1 MLQNLLFAGAYSFT
15 DIALV
20 TRIFLVLALVAILSM
35 AAALLVGLSLGDLR
49 NDLSPTTQGWARVHR
64 LSGVAAGLVVVLVNS
79 ISVTY
84 FIGTSRWVKEVAET
98 YHLDRELIRRSTA
111 LKRRTFPWAVSAMLV
126 VVGIIALGGAADPGA
141 LGPDVSTRWTMPHLV
156 GAMLG
161 IVFVAWS
168 LIVQWNN
175 IFANHQLIGEVME
188 HVRRIRTERGLET
201 AGGAG

>member
-1 MLQNLLFAGAYSFT
+1 M
-15 DIALV
+15 
-20 TRIFLVLALVAILSM
+20 TRIFLVLALFAILSL

-49 NDLSPTTQGWARVHR
+49 NDLSPATQGWARVHR

-98 YHLDRELIRRSTA
+98 YELDRDLIRRSAA
-111 LKRRTFPWAVSAMLV
+111 LKRRTFPWAVMAMLV
-126 VVGIIALGGAADPGA
+126 AVGVIALGGAADPGA
-141 LGPDVSTRWTMPHLV
+141 LGREVSARWTLPHLV
-156 GAMLG
+156 GALVG
-161 IVFVAWS
+161 ILLIAWS

-188 HVRRIRTERGLET
+188 HVRRIRRERGLDT
-201 AGGAG
+201 AESG